1 MTFAPTRIALAA
13 LLIALAACSPPS
25 SASGPAAPTT
35 AIAPAAA
42 GASNIA
48 PQDFTLQTEAVVGQ
62 WSFDRSCALYD
73 LVFHADA
80 NVDYFDYSD
89 ESHVVSYGGQW
100 SEDLPNNRVTLVLQR
115 LDSDGHVTGQP
126 IDYVLDII
134 TPPGDDLNGR
144 FGRADGTFGIDI
156 HAKRCPQEDRD

>member
-1 MTFAPTRIALAA
+1 MRFVIAAA
-13 LLIALAACSPPS
+13 LIAVAACSPPS
-25 SASGPAAPTT
+25 SAAGPAATTTT
-35 AIAPAAA
+35 ATRPAANDP
-42 GASNIA
+42 SSIP
-48 PQDFTLQTEAVVGQ
+48 PQEFQLQTEAVVGH
-62 WSFDRSCALYD
+62 WSFDRSCGLYD
-73 LVFHADA
+73 LVLHADA

-100 SEDLPNNRVTLVLQR
+100 SEDLPNNRVTLALQR

-144 FGRADGTFGIDI
+144 FGRADGTFGVNI
-156 HAKRCPQEDRD
+156 HAKRCPEEDRE